1 MKNYDDGV
9 ITEDDYKLN
18 GETYIRCIPKH
29 LTTFTIGSVEKS
41 KSSSSND
48 ESSSS
53 NDESSSA
60 NGDSSSS
67 NVGLI
72 IFIIVLCLLIF
83 AGLIVGFIMFRKKC
97 SKKVTNSDIE
107 LAIPNNNGINA

>member
-41 KSSSSND
+41 K
-48 ESSSS
+48 SSSS